1 MRILFLSVLCVYC
14 HIARAQHTV
23 RIEVTVPSTSHD
35 SVFIAG
41 DFNGWNPSS
50 TQLQKNTDGKFIY
63 ENANVPSGAFSF
75 KFTKGSW
82 PKVETTTDGSDV
94 QNRQVVI
101 SSDTTIPLSVVAW
114 RENFT
119 PIPKRITATKQ
130 VSLMDSAF
138 FMQDLQRYRKIWV
151 YLPPGYHQ
159 SKKSYPVIYMQ
170 DGQNL
175 FDESQAGFG
184 EWGIDE
190 TLDSLAKA
198 GEPSAIVIGIE
209 NGPKRLNEYNPFYF
223 ERAGEGEGDA
233 YLNFIIKDLKPAIDK
248 KFRTL
253 KTKENTII
261 AGSSM
266 GGLIS
271 FYAALKYHNVFGRA
285 GVFSP
290 AFWTAPAIVSLTDSL
305 APMSKGMY
313 FFYMGE
319 LEGKE
324 MAKKMEDVIEH
335 LGKSSNALIY
345 NITDPEGKH
354 NETSWRKWFAEFFL
368 WITGNGLNHII
379 R

>member
-1 MRILFLSVLCVYC
+1 MRSVFILFLCVFCSEVL
-14 HIARAQHTV
+14 AQHKV
-23 RIEVTVPSTSHD
+23 RLEVKVPPNSKD

-41 DFNGWNPSS
+41 DFNGWDPAS
-50 TQLQKNTDGKFIY
+50 THLERISDNTFLFEKT
-63 ENANVPSGAFSF
+63 NVPAGDMSF

-82 PKVETTTDGSDV
+82 NKVEIKRNGNDV
-94 QNRQVVI
+94 ENRQVQI
-101 SSDTTIPLSVVAW
+101 RSDTTVKLEVESW
-114 RENFT
+114 KENFK
-119 PIPKRITATKQ
+119 PVPKRMTASKN

-138 FMQDLQRYRKIWV
+138 TMQSLSRQRRIWV
-151 YLPPGYHQ
+151 YLPPDYHVK
-159 SKKSYPVIYMQ
+159 KKSYPVIYMH

-190 TLDSLAKA
+190 TLDSLATA
-198 GEPSAIVIGIE
+198 GKSMAIVIGID
-209 NGPKRLNEYNPFYF
+209 NGPKRSNEYNPYYF

-233 YLNFIIKDLKPAIDK
+233 YLDFIIKDLKPVVDK
-248 KFRTL
+248 KYRTL
-253 KTKENTII
+253 KSKENTII

-271 FYAALKYHNVFGRA
+271 FYAALKHQNVFGRA

-290 AFWTAPAIVSLTDSL
+290 AFWTAPAILPLTDSL
-305 APMSKGMY
+305 APKAKGMY

-324 MAKKMEDVIEH
+324 MVKKMDEVIAS
-335 LGKSSNALIY
+335 LGKDSDALIY
-345 NITDPEGKH
+345 NITDPAGNH
-354 NETSWRKWFAEFFL
+354 NESAWRKWFIEFYL

-379 R
+379 K

>member
-1 MRILFLSVLCVYC
+1 MRLFFFSIFFLSYC
-14 HIARAQHTV
+14 FTSAQYKV
-23 RIEVTVPSTSHD
+23 RLEVTAPAGSND
-35 SVFIAG
+35 SVFVAG

-50 TQLQKNTDGKFIY
+50 TRLPKNDSGKFIL
-63 ENANVPSGAFSF
+63 EKTNVPAGRMSF

-82 PKVETTTDGSDV
+82 ARVETTSNGNDL
-94 QNRQVVI
+94 QNRQLEI
-101 SSDTTIPLSVVAW
+101 ISDTIIHLSVEAW
-114 RENFT
+114 RDDIIL
-119 PIPKRITATKQ
+119 PPKRMTASKQ

-138 FMQDLQRYRKIWV
+138 YMSALGRSRKIWV

-159 SKKSYPVIYMQ
+159 TKKHYPVIYMH

-190 TLDSLAKA
+190 TLDSLAIA
-198 GEPSAIVIGIE
+198 GKPSAIVIGIE

-223 ERAGEGEGDA
+223 QRAGEGEGDA
-233 YLNFIIKDLKPAIDK
+233 YLDFIIKDLKRAVDK
-248 KFRTL
+248 KYRTL
-253 KTKENTII
+253 PSKENTII

-271 FYAALKYHNVFGRA
+271 FYAALKYGEVFGRA

-290 AFWTAPAIVSLTDSL
+290 AFWTAPAILPLTDSL
-305 APMSKGMY
+305 APKSQGMY

-324 MAKKMEDVIEH
+324 MIKKMNDVIAS

-345 NITDPEGKH
+345 NITDPKGKH
-354 NETSWRKWFAEFFL
+354 NESAWRQWFTEFYL

-379 R
+379 K